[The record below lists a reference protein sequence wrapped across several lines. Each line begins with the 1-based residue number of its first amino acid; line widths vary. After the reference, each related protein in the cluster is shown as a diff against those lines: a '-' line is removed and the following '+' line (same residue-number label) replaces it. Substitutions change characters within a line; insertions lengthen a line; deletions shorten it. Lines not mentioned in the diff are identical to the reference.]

1 MANNSPFRSRSV
13 PDSVSNEIKAREDGA
28 KLLKWTAQRFPWI
41 YVQSCAGGGCSI
53 RYNEL
58 GSNPNRGGKGLS
70 LFGSKA
76 SLAAYDRNTNQPL
89 PYVES
94 MDVSGMG
101 SLGTTRKASIK
112 IKAFT
117 DEQLIELQYCFFI
130 PGMDVRVQWGW
141 NKTCTGEA
149 PPTLLTDR
157 SEDPTLV
164 ICKINKLRKKHANYD
179 GFHGVVSN
187 FKYSL
192 NDNNA
197 WDCELEV
204 ISAADPFSSSKVDN
218 SKCPCTREVE
228 NDQGE
233 SVKDFG
239 PIYATLADIYNDGDV
254 AANRLLQTLSRRVDN
269 TSLHAWSSW
278 NYEGV
283 DRTETGTDVDGSWYQ
298 GWFKGEETEEYWIS
312 FATFV
317 DMLNALSI
325 PSIQKDKKWPFG
337 KVDINDV
344 LLPVPMVKLG
354 FDFINQAGLDNQNVP
369 TIPFCLSADPRVC
382 YIDGG
387 KFPISKIVNLP
398 CRGGTAF
405 NNAIEED
412 ESGKLVVR
420 LGSIMCNVLFLNG
433 QYKQVYDG
441 DGNLKT
447 LIDNVLREINRVC
460 GNPWNFITIATE
472 TDCGDDDDKIPEGP
486 TITILDDKQIQRYND
501 PFNVPGKVDTSV
513 LRKWSL
519 AMKMTGAMK
528 TQALYA
534 GNSQK
539 TRGGSGN
546 DSSGCTGTAVAP
558 FYSGNNITNL
568 AKPKPSEASVD
579 CNDCDKSSKAAKPPT
594 FEDLVGDMSWEVND
608 QTVSAMQ
615 AYIDRKISGERD
627 NSSCAG
633 VPLPFDF
640 SFTLDGISGF
650 GFGQMVTSDRIPKE
664 VRESFRWQVT
674 KVEHSI
680 TANDWE
686 TTVSTVCRSNP
697 KGEDETPGRAS

>member
-1 MANNSPFRSRSV
+1 MPGNPFRSRLV
-13 PDSVSNEIKAREDGA
+13 PDSVSREIEARADGA

-41 YVQSCAGGGCSI
+41 YVQSCAGGKCSEK
-53 RYNEL
+53 YNEL
-58 GSNPNRGGKGLS
+58 GNDPDVGGKALY
-70 LFGSKA
+70 LFGNNT
-76 SLAAYDRNTNQPL
+76 SLAAYDKSTKQPL

-94 MDVSGMG
+94 MDVKAMG

-117 DEQLIELQYCFFI
+117 DEQLVELQYCFFV

-141 NKTCTGEA
+141 NKSCTGEA
-149 PPTLLTDR
+149 PPPVLKNP
-157 SEDPTLV
+157 SEDPALV
-164 ICKINKLRKKHANYD
+164 LCKINKLRKQSSNYD
-179 GFHGVVSN
+179 GFHGIVSN

-192 NDNNA
+192 DDKNT

-218 SKCPCTREVE
+218 SKCPCAREVE

-233 SVKDFG
+233 SIKDFG
-239 PIYATLADIYNDGDV
+239 PIYATLADIYNDGAS
-254 AANRLLQTLSRRVDN
+254 AARRLLQTLSKRVKN
-269 TSLHAWSSW
+269 TSLHTWSSW

-283 DRTETGTDVDGSWYQ
+283 DRTETGSDVDGSWYQ
-298 GWFKGEETEEYWIS
+298 GWFAGEETEEYWIS
-312 FATFV
+312 FAAFI
-317 DMLNALSI
+317 DMLNVLSI
-325 PSIQKDKKWPFG
+325 PSIKKDKTWPFG
-337 KVDINDV
+337 KVDVNSV
-344 LLPVPMVKLG
+344 LLAKPS
-354 FDFINQAGLDNQNVP
+354 
-369 TIPFCLSADPRVC
+369 FCASADPRVC

-387 KFPISKIVNLP
+387 NFPVSKVANGNT
-398 CRGGTAF
+398 GGTAV
-405 NNAIEED
+405 NNAIVTD
-412 ESGKLVVR
+412 DSGKRMVR

-460 GNPWNFITIATE
+460 GNPWNFVTIATE
-472 TDCGDDDDKIPEGP
+472 TDCGDDDSETPEGP
-486 TITILDDKQIQRYND
+486 TITILDDKQAQRYNQ
-501 PFNVPGKVDTSV
+501 PFNVPGKVDSSV

-539 TRGGSGN
+539 TRGSSGN

-558 FYSGNNITNL
+558 FYSGNQITNK
-568 AKPKPSEASVD
+568 AKPKPSTASVD
-579 CNDCDKSSKAAKPPT
+579 CNDCDKGSKATDEPT
-594 FEDLVGDMSWEVND
+594 FQDLIDDMWYEVND
-608 QTVSAMQ
+608 QTVAAMQ
-615 AYIDRKISGERD
+615 AHIDRKVSGERTAA
-627 NSSCAG
+627 SCAG

-640 SFTLDGISGF
+640 SFTLDGIGGF
-650 GFGQMVTSDRIPKE
+650 EFGQMVTSDRIPKE
-664 VRESFRWQVT
+664 VRENFRWQVT
-674 KVEHSI
+674 KVEHSV

-686 TTVSTVCRSNP
+686 TTISTVCRSNP
-697 KGEDETPGRAS
+697 YGEDQEPGRAN

>member
-1 MANNSPFRSRSV
+1 MADSPFRSRNV
-13 PDSVSNEIKAREDGA
+13 PKSVSDEIEARADGA
-28 KLLKWTAQRFPWI
+28 NLLKWTAQRFPWI
-41 YVQSCAGGGCSI
+41 YVQSCAGGKCSEK
-53 RYNEL
+53 YNEL
-58 GSNPNRGGKGLS
+58 GNDPDVGGRRGGKALS
-70 LFGSKA
+70 LFGNNT
-76 SLAAYDRNTNQPL
+76 SLAAYDKSTKQPL

-94 MDVSGMG
+94 MDVKAMG

-117 DEQLIELQYCFFI
+117 DEQLIELQHCFFV

-141 NKTCTGEA
+141 NRTCTGDA
-149 PPTLLTDR
+149 PPTVLKNP
-157 SEDPTLV
+157 SENPAKA
-164 ICKINKLRKKHANYD
+164 ICRINKLRKKYANYD

-187 FKYSL
+187 FSYSL
-192 NDNNA
+192 NDNNT

-228 NDQGE
+228 TDQGE
-233 SVKDFG
+233 SIKDFG
-239 PIYATLADIYNDGDV
+239 PIYATLADIHNEGSI
-254 AANRLLQTLSRRVDN
+254 AAARLLLTLSRRVRN

-278 NYEGV
+278 DYEGV
-283 DRTETGTDVDGSWYQ
+283 DRTETGSDVNGSWWS
-298 GWFKGEETEEYWIS
+298 GFFGESTIEYWMS

-317 DMLNALSI
+317 DMINALSI
-325 PSIQKDKKWPFG
+325 PSIEKDKVWPFG
-337 KVDINDV
+337 KIDINDV
-344 LLPVPMVKLG
+344 LLPAPIVKLEES
-354 FDFINQAGLDNQNVP
+354 DSTKSL
-369 TIPFCLSADPRVC
+369 FCLSADPRVC

-387 KFPISKIVNLP
+387 NFPISKIINNYM
-398 CRGGTAF
+398 GGTAF

-412 ESGKLVVR
+412 ESGKPVVR
-420 LGSIMCNVLFLNG
+420 LGSIMCNVSFLNG

-441 DGNLKT
+441 DGSLKT

-460 GNPWNFITIATE
+460 GNPWNFVTIATE

-486 TITILDDKQIQRYND
+486 TITVLDDKQVQRYND
-501 PFNVPGKVDTSV
+501 PFNVPGKVDNSV

-519 AMKMTGAMK
+519 AMKMTGEMK

-539 TRGGSGN
+539 TRGSNGN

-558 FYSGNNITNL
+558 FYSGNQITNQ
-568 AKPKPSEASVD
+568 AKPKPSEASVS
-579 CNDCDKSSKAAKPPT
+579 CNDCEDSPGHVDPPT
-594 FEDLVGDMSWEVND
+594 LEDLIDDMWYSVND
-608 QTVSAMQ
+608 QTVGAMQ
-615 AYIDRKISGERD
+615 AFIDRKIGGERD

-640 SFTLDGISGF
+640 SFTLDGIGGF
-650 GFGQMVTSDRIPKE
+650 EFGQMVTSNRIPKE

-686 TTVSTVCRSNP
+686 TTISTVCRPNP